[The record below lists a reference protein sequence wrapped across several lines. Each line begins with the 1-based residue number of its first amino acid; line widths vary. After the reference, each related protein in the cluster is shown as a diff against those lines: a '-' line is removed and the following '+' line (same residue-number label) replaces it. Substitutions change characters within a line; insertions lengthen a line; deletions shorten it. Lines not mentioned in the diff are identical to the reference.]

1 MGRRPTA
8 FGGLPGVVVIV
19 LVLVLVLA
27 GCGREPRH
35 QVRVSIEQLASISAE
50 GSLMAY
56 DLAHGRT
63 KTTFVRVHGEELSAQ
78 AEHEAERLSDD
89 PVAPDLDARIKV
101 AVKLAADIGGA
112 IDELRVSPD
121 DRGQAAQDEA
131 KLRGWADQAGKLAES
146 I

>member
-1 MGRRPTA
+1 MGRPARLT
-8 FGGLPGVVVIV
+8 GLVVA
-19 LVLVLVLA
+19 VLVLA

-50 GSLMAY
+50 GSLMAD
-56 DLAHGRT
+56 DLAHART

-89 PVAPDLDARIKV
+89 PVTPDLGGRIQV